1 MYNYTE
7 LVDEMK
13 DENNECIICLE
24 KCKENK
30 NHVYCKNCN
39 QQYHKHCFKKWIMKC
54 KEKNRKINNC
64 PYCQCNNV
72 LYQKKQFLCF
82 QYKCVI

>member
-1 MYNYTE
+1 MI
-7 LVDEMK
+7 DEII

-24 KCKENK
+24 ECKENDK
-30 NHVYCKNCN
+30 YIYCNNCA
-39 QQYHKHCFKKWIMKC
+39 QQYHKHCFKKWKKKC
-54 KEKNRKINNC
+54 KELNKKINRC

-72 LYQKKQFLCF
+72 LYKKKQFLCF